1 MTENT
6 EIETEES
13 SWETENGFPVYRN
26 PVWDNSEHTSFSVDI
41 KHSEF
46 GWIRCSTSP
55 EDTGVAK
62 PLWDARENLEIQEIP
77 SKSLEEIKQELL
89 QKISF
94 ESDKFENNKC
104 DSMFITSSLGF
115 RVNADRR
122 SLQNVENLIRIGQE
136 TIFKDY
142 DNQFRSV
149 TVQDLETLALEIS
162 INGSNLY
169 NQKFRMQNFILNAET
184 AEDLENF
191 EVQFEMMDFT
201 ENN

>member
-1 MTENT
+1 MTDILEET
-6 EIETEES
+6 PETIDVIPEI
-13 SWETENGFPVYRN
+13 RN
-26 PVWDNSEHTSFSVDI
+26 ARWNDAEHTSFDVDLNHP
-41 KHSEF
+41 KF
-46 GWIRCSTSP
+46 GWIPYSVADGDNV
-55 EDTGVAK
+55 DTYCYKIWAIK
-62 PLWDARENLEIQEIP
+62 DTLEIQEYVEHV
-77 SKSLEEIKQELL
+77 KTLEEIKQELL

-104 DSMFITSSLGF
+104 DSMYITSSLGF

-169 NQKFRMQNFILNAET
+169 NQKFRMQNFVLNAET
-184 AEDLENF
+184 VEDLENF
-191 EVQFEMMDFT
+191 VIQFTMMDFT